1 MVSNSMCFTMLRPI
15 KADVLTYHVK
25 PYLFLSLDI
34 WGFDCDPQIPTNY
47 DGVPHQTITN
57 AQSYL
62 TPRGAAMK
70 DSVYLVRVRLDSD
83 SALLVQ
89 PPFNKCSLLLWTCG
103 VYQCQCD
110 HGEHFIAHFHST
122 ESAHLMT
129 TE

>member
-1 MVSNSMCFTMLRPI
+1 MCFTMLRPI

-34 WGFDCDPQIPTNY
+34 GGFDCDPQIPTNY

-70 DSVYLVRVRLDSD
+70 DSVYLVRVRLTLT
-83 SALLVQ
+83 LLCW
-89 PPFNKCSLLLWTCG
+89 FNRPSINARSSCG
-103 VYQCQCD
+103 PVEC
-110 HGEHFIAHFHST
+110 INA
-122 ESAHLMT
+122 T
-129 TE
+129 TENTS

>member
-15 KADVLTYHVK
+15 SRRIDDHVK

-34 WGFDCDPQIPTNY
+34 GGFDCDPQIPTNY
-47 DGVPHQTITN
+47 DGVSHQTITN

-89 PPFNKCSLLLWTCG
+89 PPSINARSSCG
-103 VYQCQCD
+103 PVEC
-110 HGEHFIAHFHST
+110 INA
-122 ESAHLMT
+122 T
-129 TE
+129 TENTS